1 VRDSERVV
9 ASLRLDRLTSVL
21 PVAREDILLAL
32 CSLLAAVSFISY
44 RGRTSA
50 PKLVSVQC
58 MAG

>member
-1 VRDSERVV
+1 VWS
-9 ASLRLDRLTSVL
+9 AIGNLTSGL

-58 MAG
+58 MDG